1 MAVAESPST
10 SPKTCEERDS
20 RLSPGSIKL
29 YGKKPANWG
38 LLSVVSW
45 DEARFTGL
53 FLVWIFT
60 FYLGH
65 WSVCF
70 NNLLHQLA
78 WRCSLLA
85 IHSNANLVG
94 QTPASAAHSK
104 HNMFPSCV
112 TILMTSLHLKF
123 CESTTEPISDY
134 VPRLWRE
141 LKKQRKNSRAWCYC
155 WVKLTDSSLSQKSLQ
170 AHFNTKFLESW

>member
-38 LLSVVSW
+38 LLSAVSW

-53 FLVWIFT
+53 FLVWIFK

-70 NNLLHQLA
+70 NNFLHQLA
-78 WRCSLLA
+78 WRCSLIA
-85 IHSNANLVG
+85 IHGNTNLVR

-104 HNMFPSCV
+104 PTMFPQCV
-112 TILMTSLHLKF
+112 TILMTSLHLV
-123 CESTTEPISDY
+123 SS
-134 VPRLWRE
+134 VNWRQNPFQTMFTGSGE
-141 LKKQRKNSRAWCYC
+141 NWRNREKI
-155 WVKLTDSSLSQKSLQ
+155 
-170 AHFNTKFLESW
+170 LEHDVIVG

>member
-20 RLSPGSIKL
+20 RLSPESIKL

-53 FLVWIFT
+53 FLVWFFM

-65 WSVCF
+65 WSACF

-78 WRCSLLA
+78 WRCSLLP
-85 IHSNANLVG
+85 IHRNTNLVG
-94 QTPASAAHSK
+94 QTPGSAAHSK
-104 HNMFPSCV
+104 HTMFPQCHHSHDIPTSC
-112 TILMTSLHLKF
+112 KF
-123 CESTTEPISDY
+123 CELTTEPISDY
-134 VPRLWRE
+134 VHRLWRE
-141 LKKQRKNSRAWCYC
+141 LKKQRKNSGAWCYC
-155 WVKLTDSSLSQKSLQ
+155 WIKLTDSSLSQKSLQ